1 MTSRFF
7 QASDSEESDSD
18 EQELYSD
25 GDEEEAKPA
34 GSDAESDDSDEDS
47 DDMDSDD
54 SDDSSSDGVGGASRF
69 LKADKDDDSD
79 AGSEEGPVVA
89 MRSQKDKR
97 NEEAEA
103 VIRTIE
109 NAVKI
114 NDWAVTLAEF
124 DKLNRLVPGWVKSID
139 GRNPKS
145 YSACAVLRRCL
156 LTVPSQDRVGP
167 GDTVERSLREAEDG
181 RQEDQRDQPARPEQR
196 PPEGPEARQGG
207 AVQPRCREV
216 PS

>member
-7 QASDSEESDSD
+7 QASDSSESDSD

-25 GDEEEAKPA
+25 GEEGEAKAA

-47 DDMDSDD
+47 DDMTDD
-54 SDDSSSDGVGGASRF
+54 SESSSDDEAGGASRF
-69 LKADKDDDSD
+69 LKADKDDSS
-79 AGSEEGPVVA
+79 GEEADEAVVA
-89 MRSQKDKR
+89 VRSQKDKR

-114 NDWAVTLAEF
+114 NDWAVTLSEF

-145 YSACAVLRRCL
+145 YSMCAV
-156 LTVPSQDRVGP
+156 V
-167 GDTVERSLREAEDG
+167 A
-181 RQEDQRDQPARPEQR
+181 
-196 PPEGPEARQGG
+196 
-207 AVQPRCREV
+207 
-216 PS
+216 